1 MENWGII
8 TYKEQY
14 LIGDEDSSHHY
25 DTLEILLTVSHEL
38 AHQFFGNVV
47 TCQWWDTL
55 WLNEGFATLFEYLL
69 TEKLYPKTRA
79 QEYFNVNKLQ
89 LTLKVDSLES
99 SNSMTFDGN
108 GLYEINYYKG
118 KQAPWFII
126 IFIGS

>member
-1 MENWGII
+1 M
-8 TYKEQY
+8 
-14 LIGDEDSSHHY
+14 IGDEDSSHHN
-25 DTLEILLTVSHEL
+25 DILEILLTVSHEL

-79 QEYFNVNKLQ
+79 QELFNVHKLQ

-99 SNSMTFDGN
+99 TNSMTFDGN

-118 KQAPWFII
+118 KLAPWFII